1 MDSGNFESFDPR
13 GELIMKKMAW
23 VLLFALS
30 CAFAGPVSW
39 YGALTVDGNRIKNST
54 KSMEVQLKG
63 PSLFWADGTGL
74 NFYNRTA
81 MDWFVDT
88 LDIAVIRYAMHVQ
101 YMESSGRAEDQ
112 GAGQGYLS
120 NENNKSMHLG
130 LIDDM
135 VQLAIR
141 NDIYIIIDWHSHRA
155 QNEQAA
161 AVDFFK
167 NMATKYMGVPNV
179 IFEIYNEPPGNVSWG
194 SISGYMSAVVQ
205 AIRNTGNNNLILV
218 GSPSWSSNPNEAANG
233 GLHRNYA
240 NIAYAMHFYAG
251 THTMTNGTTCTATQ
265 CSNSMTALNSG
276 AAVFVSEWGTT
287 SANGGGNPNA
297 NSTTNWTNWM
307 DANKISSCNWSASNV
322 NETSSMFNANA
333 SVSAAN
339 LKESGRLFFKY
350 MGGTIS
356 NNNAVTVLG
365 RTNPPAGYPWGRSIT
380 VTMNEGYQITYSL
393 ANLSATNGATVDSVW
408 ASEGYVSGANNQ
420 VSFTV
425 PPEAQG
431 TDITVNYWL
440 SQGSNKSK
448 HRIAVKVNRGPR
460 ISVSELNV
468 SKTSSTELSLTKLGI
483 SHPTG
488 VSVLS
493 FTAQTVSAGTISRSS
508 DNKTLTFTPPSG
520 ASENQ
525 KVTLTYTVVAN
536 GISRNQT
543 VTLTLQ
549 NVAPVAGNQTAS
561 TANTTPYTFSLDFAQ
576 GVGDKLLPGRDDDGD
591 RITIFSAR
599 VDEGFP
605 GSVSISSD
613 KRSLTYTPQ
622 PGMKSGAKPIVI
634 YKLTDDGRKE
644 SNEGRLTFTITGEGT
659 DIPASILQFAGSY
672 GPGLQHLGAGRI
684 RFELAKSG
692 FATLDV
698 YSLSGKKLKSLLNG
712 YQNAGSS
719 EISLADLQKGVY
731 ILRLKADSQ
740 VKIMRIVK

>member
-1 MDSGNFESFDPR
+1 
-13 GELIMKKMAW
+13 LIMKKMAW
-23 VLLFALS
+23 ILLFALS
-30 CAFAGPVSW
+30 NVFAGPVSW
-39 YGALTVDGNRIKNST
+39 YGALTVDGNRIKNSA

-101 YMESSGRAEDQ
+101 YMKSDGSATDA

-120 NENNKSMHLG
+120 SESNKTMHLE
-130 LIDDM
+130 LIDAM

-161 AVDFFK
+161 AVEFFR

-179 IFEIYNEPPGNVSWG
+179 IFEIYNEPPSSVSWS
-194 SISGYMSAVVQ
+194 SISGYMAAVVQ

-233 GLHRNYA
+233 GLHRSNA
-240 NIAYAMHFYAG
+240 NIAYTMHFYAG

-265 CSNSMTALNSG
+265 CSNSMTALNGG

-287 SANGGGNPNA
+287 SADGGGNPNA
-297 NSTTNWTNWM
+297 TSTNNWTAWM
-307 DANKISSCNWSASNV
+307 DANKVSSCNWSASNLS
-322 NETSSMFNANA
+322 ETSSMFNANA
-333 SVSAAN
+333 SASAAN
-339 LKESGRLFFKY
+339 LKQSGRLFFRY

-356 NNNAVTVLG
+356 DANAVTALG

-380 VTMNEGYQITYSL
+380 VTLSEGAQATWSL
-393 ANLSATNGATVDSVW
+393 ANLSATSGATIDSVW
-408 ASEGYVSGANNQ
+408 ASEGNVSGANNQ

-425 PPEAQG
+425 PGEAQN
-431 TDITVNYWL
+431 TEATINYWL

-460 ISVSELNV
+460 ISISELAV
-468 SKTSSTELSLTKLGI
+468 SKTNSTELSLTKLGI
-483 SHPTG
+483 SHPAGISALT
-488 VSVLS
+488 

-525 KVTLTYTVVAN
+525 QVTLTYTVTAN
-536 GISRNQT
+536 GISKNQT
-543 VTLTLQ
+543 VALTLR

-561 TANTTPYTFSLDFAQ
+561 TANTNPYTFSLDYPQ
-576 GVGDKLLPGRDDDGD
+576 TGDKLLPGRDDDGD
-591 RITIFSAR
+591 QISIISAR
-599 VDEGFP
+599 VGDGFP
-605 GSVSISSD
+605 GSVSISSN

-622 PGMKSGAKPIVI
+622 PGMKSGGRPIVY
-634 YKLTDDGRKE
+634 YKLTDDGSKE
-644 SNEGRLTFTITGEGT
+644 SNEGLLTFTVTGEGS
-659 DIPASILQFAGSY
+659 DIPNSILQLAGSY
-672 GPGLQHLGAGRI
+672 VPGLHNLGAGRI
-684 RFELAKSG
+684 RLELAKSG

-698 YSLSGKKLKSLLNG
+698 YSLSGKRVKSLLNG
-712 YQNAGSS
+712 YQNAGSN

-740 VKIMRIVK
+740 IKTMRIVK